1 MGSFN
6 VGCAITDGMIIE
18 GEVVYLIPIQKQS
31 YVKAKGDITYKD
43 KKYNDINFDDRPIY
57 FDDNWKIVAQPF
69 KAVYAD
75 YGLFEVDDNVA
86 LKSFYSFL
94 EENGTSITVGENEY
108 HDIPFN
114 LENFKKERN
123 EENKFKMVMEAIREQ
138 RLFAFNVVGSFLK
151 RQEITEVQFAVVK
164 STVIKDFLKIY
175 EESLELSSEISK
187 LENETELTNEG
198 KKRLKELYE
207 ISKKHPIGDLW
218 NVKYILQKTE
228 LLKFIEKIA
237 NKEFLNEEDLEEI
250 FEMLEKHQHL
260 ISNDFHEL
268 SFAYYKK
275 ALLNSKENKIDKDI
289 LIKDILKD
297 FKTSYMRNNPLKN
310 IIEQLFSYTGKELCP
325 VVYKGQEDNYF
336 NTLYYLVQK
345 EFDRNQKMKE
355 ENDF

>member
-6 VGCAITDGMIIE
+6 VGCAITDGMIFE

-31 YVKAKGDITYKD
+31 YVKTKGEITYKD
-43 KKYNDINFDDRPIY
+43 KKYNDINFDDRPVY

-108 HDIPFN
+108 HDTPFN
-114 LENFKKERN
+114 LEDFKKEKN

-151 RQEITEVQFAVVK
+151 RQEITEIQFAVVK
-164 STVIKDFLKIY
+164 STVIKNFLKIY

-187 LENETELTNEG
+187 LENETELTNDSKE
-198 KKRLKELYE
+198 RLKELYE
-207 ISKKHPIGDLW
+207 ISKNHPIGDLW
-218 NVKYILQKTE
+218 NVKYILQKIE

-275 ALLNSKENKIDKDI
+275 ALLNSKEMDKNT
-289 LIKDILKD
+289 LIKYILKD
-297 FKTSYMRNNPLKN
+297 FQTSYMRNNPLKN

-325 VVYKGQEDNYF
+325 VVYKGQDDNYF
-336 NTLYYLVQK
+336 NTLHYLVQK
-345 EFDRNQKMKE
+345 EFERNQRMKE